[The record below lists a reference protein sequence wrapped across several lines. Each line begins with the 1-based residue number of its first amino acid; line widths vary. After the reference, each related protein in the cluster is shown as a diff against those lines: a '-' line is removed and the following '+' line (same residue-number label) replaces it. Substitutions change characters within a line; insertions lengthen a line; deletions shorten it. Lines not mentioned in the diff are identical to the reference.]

1 MVTCGKKTQ
10 VKTKN
15 YGEKEEDEI
24 ICLSHSI
31 TFKFKTF
38 SKMYLTKKDEKT
50 WSKMFRIEK
59 ENA

>member
-1 MVTCGKKTQ
+1 MKKKPQ
-10 VKTKN
+10 GNIKN
-15 YGEKEEDEI
+15 SGEKEEDEI

-31 TFKFKTF
+31 TLKFKTI
-38 SKMYLTKKDEKT
+38 SKMFSRKKDEKT